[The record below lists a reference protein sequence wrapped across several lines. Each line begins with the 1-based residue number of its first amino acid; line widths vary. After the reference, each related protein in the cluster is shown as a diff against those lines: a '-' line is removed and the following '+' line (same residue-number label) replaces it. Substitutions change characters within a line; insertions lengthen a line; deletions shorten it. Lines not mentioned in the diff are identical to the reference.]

1 VPCHGIDGLYSG
13 HEVNIGYRPYRTTR
27 PTAIRV
33 ACDPTAGTV
42 VELHAGQGLGRQTV
56 RSPDHDDLPPDRP
69 CKGPAG
75 FDFEPGVMPSKQ
87 GPHTSCGARAM
98 GPARQR
104 ARVVAAADV
113 YIRYSPAG
121 TAWDYLLRGDRVE
134 LRCHGPR
141 GFDGVTV
148 VSSRHL
154 PAGATGWASAGA
166 LRRD

>member
-1 VPCHGIDGLYSG
+1 MPCHGIDGLYSG

-33 ACDPTAGTV
+33 ACGT
-42 VELHAGQGLGRQTV
+42 
-56 RSPDHDDLPPDRP
+56 
-69 CKGPAG
+69 
-75 FDFEPGVMPSKQ
+75 
-87 GPHTSCGARAM
+87 RAM
-98 GPARQR
+98 GPARLR
-104 ARVVAAADV
+104 ARVVAATDV

-121 TAWDYLLRGDRVE
+121 TAWDYRLRGDRVE

-154 PAGATGWASAGA
+154 PAAATGWATAGA
-166 LRRD
+166 LTRG